1 MKRYSLSL
9 LVLCGALLATSCN
22 DLNEQEPAG
31 NKLSTNQMLATN
43 EMIPER
49 AAATFSGMFNYLGT
63 PGIYGTA
70 RADDFGAISAALSCD
85 AEGADLILGD
95 NGYNWF
101 SAACTLQSRD
111 VHYANPLM
119 RYTIPY
125 RQIGVANQ
133 IINSIDESTATGTPL
148 NQLAQAH
155 AIRAFDYMQLAPYF
169 QFSYATS
176 ADKPCFPILTGTE
189 DYFNNPRAT
198 VKQVY
203 ELILKDLDFAI
214 AHLQGYTRPSK
225 QYIDL
230 NVAYGLRARANLLM
244 GNWAA
249 AAADADKAMDGYTP
263 ASIAEV
269 SVPAFDNIADHN
281 WIWGVDITEAQLK
294 SNSTAGYQNAS
305 SWLSAFSGEAYAA
318 ATGNVPVINKL
329 LFDKIPSTD
338 VRKGWWLDANKH
350 SPNWANITW
359 TDPSKGTSA
368 TGDAIADFEIENV
381 KTPFDAY
388 TNIKFGQQSGI
399 GNTLNNND
407 FPLMRVEEMIL
418 IKAEGL
424 AKSGQEAT
432 AKQVLEDFVRTYRD
446 PSYTVPSTRT
456 LADEIWFQRRV
467 ELWGEG
473 FFTMDAK
480 RLGKN
485 IVRIHAGESSNYPDA
500 YQFNIKSDD
509 GWLNLRFPQ
518 REMDNNE
525 GLKGND
531 NTGGAL
537 PVSGQNGDLRDGV
550 TD

>member
-1 MKRYSLSL
+1 M
-9 LVLCGALLATSCN
+9 
-22 DLNEQEPAG
+22 
-31 NKLSTNQMLATN
+31 
-43 EMIPER
+43 
-49 AAATFSGMFNYLGT
+49 
-63 PGIYGTA
+63 
-70 RADDFGAISAALSCD
+70 
-85 AEGADLILGD
+85 
-95 NGYNWF
+95 
-101 SAACTLQSRD
+101 
-111 VHYANPLM
+111 
-119 RYTIPY
+119 
-125 RQIGVANQ
+125 
-133 IINSIDESTATGTPL
+133 

-176 ADKPCFPILTGTE
+176 ADKPCVPILTGTE

-294 SNSTAGYQNAS
+294 SNSNAGYQNAS

-418 IKAEGL
+418 IRQKVW
-424 AKSGQEAT
+424 QR
-432 AKQVLEDFVRTYRD
+432 VVRRLQQ
-446 PSYTVPSTRT
+446 SRFWRT
-456 LADEIWFQRRV
+456 LSALIVTLLTLFHQPVRWQMRYGSSA
-467 ELWGEG
+467 ELNFGVKVSSLWMPNGWARTLFVSMLESPVI
-473 FFTMDAK
+473 TLMLTNSISSRMMD
-480 RLGKN
+480 G
-485 IVRIHAGESSNYPDA
+485 
-500 YQFNIKSDD
+500 
-509 GWLNLRFPQ
+509 
-518 REMDNNE
+518 
-525 GLKGND
+525 
-531 NTGGAL
+531 
-537 PVSGQNGDLRDGV
+537 
-550 TD
+550 

>member
-1 MKRYSLSL
+1 M
-9 LVLCGALLATSCN
+9 
-22 DLNEQEPAG
+22 
-31 NKLSTNQMLATN
+31 
-43 EMIPER
+43 
-49 AAATFSGMFNYLGT
+49 
-63 PGIYGTA
+63 
-70 RADDFGAISAALSCD
+70 
-85 AEGADLILGD
+85 
-95 NGYNWF
+95 
-101 SAACTLQSRD
+101 
-111 VHYANPLM
+111 
-119 RYTIPY
+119 
-125 RQIGVANQ
+125 
-133 IINSIDESTATGTPL
+133 
-148 NQLAQAH
+148 
-155 AIRAFDYMQLAPYF
+155 
-169 QFSYATS
+169 
-176 ADKPCFPILTGTE
+176 
-189 DYFNNPRAT
+189 
-198 VKQVY
+198 
-203 ELILKDLDFAI
+203 
-214 AHLQGYTRPSK
+214 
-225 QYIDL
+225 
-230 NVAYGLRARANLLM
+230 
-244 GNWAA
+244 
-249 AAADADKAMDGYTP
+249 
-263 ASIAEV
+263 
-269 SVPAFDNIADHN
+269 
-281 WIWGVDITEAQLK
+281 
-294 SNSTAGYQNAS
+294 
-305 SWLSAFSGEAYAA
+305 
-318 ATGNVPVINKL
+318 
-329 LFDKIPSTD
+329 
-338 VRKGWWLDANKH
+338 RKGWWLDANKH
-350 SPNWANITW
+350 STNWANITW

-456 LADEIWFQRRV
+456 LVDEIWFQRRV